1 MAFDSLTVTQLE
13 TMRDNLIA
21 AHAKAL
27 TAQSYGIGSRNLTR
41 AQSDS
46 ILAQLDLVSR
56 EIAAR
61 TDATGG
67 VGLVQFVE
75 PS

>member
-21 AHAKAL
+21 AHAKSL

-46 ILAQLDLVSR
+46 ILKQLDMISR

-61 TDATGG
+61 TDETGG
-67 VGLVQFVE
+67 MGLVELGE

>member
-1 MAFDSLTVTQLE
+1 MAFDSLTIAQLE

-27 TAQSYGIGSRNLTR
+27 NAQSYGIGSRNLVR
-41 AQSDS
+41 AQASS
-46 ILAQLDLVSR
+46 ILEQLDLVTR
-56 EIAAR
+56 EIASR

-67 VGLVQFVE
+67 VGLVEFGE
-75 PS
+75 PA